1 MIAPVNE
8 LDSLSGLLQP
18 ERRTAVVDIGAN
30 PIGADPPYKRMLERG
45 LCTVVGFEP
54 QADALAELERRKG
67 ALESYFPY
75 VVGDGATHTLHV
87 CSAPGMTG
95 LLKPDAHML
104 SLFQPFT
111 EFGQVVSTSRV
122 ATTRLDDIA
131 EIASLD
137 FLKIDVQGAEL
148 MVFRGGRGKLAQAV
162 AVQTEVSFM
171 PLYEGQPLWG
181 DVDRELREQGFV
193 PHAFAAVKR
202 WAIAPMIV
210 GGDPRRSLNQL
221 LEADVVYV
229 RDFARPDALA
239 DEQLKQLALVAHHC
253 YGSFD
258 LALRCVFVLE
268 KRGRLPQGSRQRYLE
283 SLAARKV

>member
-1 MIAPVNE
+1 MAPVNAP
-8 LDSLSGLLQP
+8 DALSELLQP
-18 ERRTAVVDIGAN
+18 ARLTAVVDIGAN
-30 PIGADPPYKRMLERG
+30 PIGVDPPYKLMLARG
-45 LCTVVGFEP
+45 LCTVMGFEP
-54 QADALAELERRKG
+54 QPEALAELQQRKG
-67 ALESYFPY
+67 PLETYFPH
-75 VVGDGATHTLHV
+75 VVGDGNAHTLHV
-87 CSAPGMTG
+87 CSAPGMTS

-111 EFGQVVSTSRV
+111 EFGQVVSKDRV
-122 ATTRLDDIA
+122 ETMRLDDIA

-171 PLYEGQPLWG
+171 PLYEGQPLFG

-193 PHAFAAVKR
+193 PHAFAAVKC

-229 RDFARPDALA
+229 RDFARPDALS

-268 KRGRLPQGSRQRYLE
+268 KRGRLAPGSRQRYLE
-283 SLAARKV
+283 SLAAR